1 MQSSGL
7 LVRKDFTIT
16 NVMVVI
22 KLRGHLTSLN
32 HSSSHGEGFSSLQSS
47 LGGSPSSFIS
57 SFFLSASRSTKD
69 SLMPLI
75 TMVKVSGALLSSRK
89 TGPPVVI
96 DSISA
101 DGGQL

>member
-1 MQSSGL
+1 MQSIDL

-16 NVMVVI
+16 DLMVVI
-22 KLRGHLTSLN
+22 KLRRHLTSLN
-32 HSSSHGEGFSSLQSS
+32 HSSAHGEGFSSLQSS
-47 LGGSPSSFIS
+47 LGGSSSSFIS
-57 SFFLSASRSTKD
+57 SFFISAFSSTKD

-89 TGPPVVI
+89 TGPSVVI